1 MRKTAGVR
9 RTGRSAVFG
18 RGSAWSLMVALGA
31 LAVSGAAP
39 AAGQDLADFDYENL
53 SFRGVGVEW
62 SYLIPTRVEPTQSV
76 GVRMDLGYLGPGLR
90 IVPGITY
97 WSSPLEAGEV
107 EELEGRVAGLI
118 RSQTGDPPPTVD
130 LGVIDW
136 TDVAV
141 SLDAHV
147 VWRVPYGILTF
158 AGAGAAAHLLNGD
171 GAAING
177 TFVEDLLDSVTAGF
191 NLHAGLEYPLARSFR
206 LYGRSR
212 YEVLGDLQYLQLSL
226 GGQLMVGEAAPGEDD
241 AR

>member
-1 MRKTAGVR
+1 MTTTTGAR
-9 RTGRSAVFG
+9 RAG
-18 RGSAWSLMVALGA
+18 RGTMLGVWTA
-31 LAVSGAAP
+31 LALALLTAP

-62 SYLIPTRVEPTQSV
+62 GWLVPTRVEPAQTL

-90 IVPGITY
+90 IMPGVTY
-97 WSSPLEAGEV
+97 WTSPFEASEV
-107 EELEGRVAGLI
+107 EELEGRVASLVQ
-118 RSQTGDPPPTVD
+118 SQTGEPAPPVD

-136 TDVAV
+136 TDVAL

-147 VWRVPYGILTF
+147 VWRVPFGLLTY
-158 AGAGAAAHLLNGD
+158 AGAGAAAHILNGD

-191 NLHAGLEYPLARSFR
+191 NLHVGVEYPASRRFR
-206 LYGRSR
+206 LFGRSR
-212 YEVLGDLQYLQLSL
+212 YEVLGDLQYLQLSI
-226 GGQLMVGEAAPGEDD
+226 GGQFMIGDPAPGEEN